1 MQEMSINLYDQ
12 EGIENTTATL
22 NKAYERARQ
31 LGIRQ
36 LVVAT
41 TTGQTALDCA
51 EMMPEL
57 DIIGVTMHAIDREIY
72 VNRYGRKV
80 KAKDPEIM
88 ERARQKGVRFYT
100 GVHPFHGAVSS
111 ALRDALGGYSAHD
124 VMAELLKT
132 VFSTGTKVAI
142 ECAIMASDGGFL
154 DMAAD
159 IIALGGYRGGA
170 DTALVLKP
178 AYSYR
183 MFEMRIREVLCYPRS
198 ARRDSA
204 GG

>member
-22 NKAYERARQ
+22 NKAYDRARQ

-51 EMMPEL
+51 ELMPEL
-57 DIIGVTMHAIDREIY
+57 EIIGVTMHAIDREIQ
-72 VNRYGRKV
+72 VSRYGRKV
-80 KAKDPEIM
+80 KAKDPQIM

-124 VMAELLKT
+124 VMAELLKS

-142 ECAIMASDGGFL
+142 ECAIMAADGGFL
-154 DMAAD
+154 EMDQD

-178 AYSYR
+178 AFSYR

-198 ARRDSA
+198 ARKDSPGA
-204 GG
+204 